1 MPQPALRSAR
11 RLLLACAPL
20 ACVPLAWVLTAP
32 LPAAH
37 AQAPGAPPPAV
48 TVSAPV
54 TRQTT
59 DYLEYTGQFAAVD
72 YVEIRSRVSG
82 FLAERH
88 FTDGQIVTKGDLLAV
103 IDPRPFEIEL
113 QGAEAQRDTAAAQL
127 DFSQRDV
134 ARGAAL
140 RQTEALATS
149 TFDQRVQQ
157 MKTAGAAL
165 SAANAAIRN
174 AKLDLEYS
182 RVTAPISGRIGA
194 LQVSAGNLI
203 VGGKDSNNST
213 LLTTIVSVDP
223 LWFNFDMSESDFLA
237 YSRAVSQG
245 RLGSPRDGGTAAQL
259 RLDDERDWTRAATIN
274 FIDNQIDRS
283 LRHHPRPRHRP
294 QPRPLHHPRPVRP
307 HPPPLIRAAHRPPRA
322 RRRRHHR
329 PIPQGRH
336 DSGRNRHRRAKD
348 SHNGPHRRRPEG
360 DSHRARPVR
369 PGGHR
374 RPAPRPARHK
384 GHPATGLDH
393 RAKLGAAPL
402 ILLRNGAT

>member
-20 ACVPLAWVLTAP
+20 ACVLLAWVLTAP
-32 LPAAH
+32 LSAAH

-127 DFSQRDV
+127 DFAQRDV

-213 LLTTIVSVDP
+213 LLATIVSVDP

-274 FIDNQIDRS
+274 FIDNQIDRAS
-283 LRHHPRPRHRP
+283 GTIRVRATVPNPGLFITPGQFARIRLPSSEPHTALLVPDAAVTTDQSRKVVMTVDATGTVVPKIVTTGPIVGGLRE
-294 QPRPLHHPRPVRP
+294 
-307 HPPPLIRAAHRPPRA
+307 IRTGLAPSDQVV
-322 RRRRHHR
+322 
-329 PIPQGRH
+329 IDGLL
-336 DSGRNRHRRAKD
+336 
-348 SHNGPHRRRPEG
+348 
-360 DSHRARPVR
+360 RARPGTKVTPQ
-369 PGGHR
+369 PGSIT
-374 RPAPRPARHK
+374 AQS
-384 GHPATGLDH
+384 
-393 RAKLGAAPL
+393 
-402 ILLRNGAT
+402 